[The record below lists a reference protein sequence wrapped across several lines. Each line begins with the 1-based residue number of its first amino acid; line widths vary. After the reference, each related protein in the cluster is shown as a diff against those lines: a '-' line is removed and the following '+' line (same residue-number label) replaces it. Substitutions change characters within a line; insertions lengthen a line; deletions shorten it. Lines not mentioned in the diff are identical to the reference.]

1 MQEIDYNSLNAAE
14 LKTLEQKLRRKLRK
28 NGEYLR
34 KGRGQNSNGYMIVDE
49 NKWVVAGESPI
60 EYSMSIEDV
69 VKYVDEL

>member
-1 MQEIDYNSLNAAE
+1 MQEINYNNLSSTE

-49 NKWVVAGESPI
+49 NNFVVDGGNPQP
-60 EYSMSIEDV
+60 YFMSIEDV
-69 VKYVDEL
+69 VKYVYEL